1 MNIDFPGV
9 MTEFAAVQPGDFFI
23 YFEDDGPAFGMK
35 TSLPDKTAAVISF
48 SAAVHAGVP
57 PPNHAR
63 RKSVPKQH
71 CLRLAKCRH
80 PSAVGPQRLTQE
92 FAFD

>member
-35 TSLPDKTAAVISF
+35 IS
-48 SAAVHAGVP
+48 
-57 PPNHAR
+57 
-63 RKSVPKQH
+63 
-71 CLRLAKCRH
+71 
-80 PSAVGPQRLTQE
+80 
-92 FAFD
+92 